1 MLEINQ
7 KYSSIDSLCSLVFY
21 HFCFFKAIVVVILM
35 KLSAIFTMLKAE
47 IVCFDVTH
55 ANPIMSND
63 VQPRV
68 VRQVYV
74 S

>member
-1 MLEINQ
+1 
-7 KYSSIDSLCSLVFY
+7 
-21 HFCFFKAIVVVILM
+21 
-35 KLSAIFTMLKAE
+35 MLKAE